1 LNGRKRLTYP
11 ERSGNP
17 ALPLS
22 VRFQVTDMQPKQSRT
37 DFWTDIIIF
46 VGAIVVLTVSL
57 TSAAFH
63 WRETHD
69 NAAVQRLTRVYSAPI
84 VTHLPNE

>member
-1 LNGRKRLTYP
+1 
-11 ERSGNP
+11 
-17 ALPLS
+17 
-22 VRFQVTDMQPKQSRT
+22 MQPKQSRT

-46 VGAIVVLTVSL
+46 VGAIVLLTVSL
-57 TSAAFH
+57 TSAYFH

-69 NAAVQRLTRVYSAPI
+69 SAAVQQLTKVYSAPV

>member
-1 LNGRKRLTYP
+1 
-11 ERSGNP
+11 
-17 ALPLS
+17 
-22 VRFQVTDMQPKQSRT
+22 MQPKQART

-46 VGAIVVLTVSL
+46 AGAIVLLTVSL
-57 TSAAFH
+57 ASA

-69 NAAVQRLTRVYSAPI
+69 SAAVQRLTKVYSAPV

>member
-1 LNGRKRLTYP
+1 
-11 ERSGNP
+11 
-17 ALPLS
+17 
-22 VRFQVTDMQPKQSRT
+22 MQPKQSRT

-46 VGAIVVLTVSL
+46 MGAIALLTVSL
-57 TSAAFH
+57 TSAFH

-69 NAAVQRLTRVYSAPI
+69 SAAVQRLTRVYSAPV

>member
-1 LNGRKRLTYP
+1 
-11 ERSGNP
+11 
-17 ALPLS
+17 
-22 VRFQVTDMQPKQSRT
+22 MQPKQSRT

-46 VGAIVVLTVSL
+46 VGAIVLLTLSL
-57 TSAAFH
+57 TSAFQ

-69 NAAVQRLTRVYSAPI
+69 SAAVQRLTRVYGAPV

>member
-1 LNGRKRLTYP
+1 
-11 ERSGNP
+11 
-17 ALPLS
+17 
-22 VRFQVTDMQPKQSRT
+22 MQPKQSRP

-69 NAAVQRLTRVYSAPI
+69 NATVQRLTRVYSAPV